1 MVKMEKLDP
10 KVCKACLDL
19 LVQWEIKDQSESLEE
34 MENPALKEMLDPEEI
49 LVRMDHLDNMDL
61 LDHQVQLVSVVLQDH
76 LVQEVSKVC
85 LEPLVSLVILEKM
98 ELLDFLAKLV

>member
-1 MVKMEKLDP
+1 MEKLDP

-34 MENPALKEMLDPEEI
+34 MENPALKVMLDPEEI

-61 LDHQVQLVSVVLQDH
+61 LDHRVQLASVVLQDH

-85 LEPLVSLVILEKM
+85 LEPLASLVILEKM

>member
-1 MVKMEKLDP
+1 MVRMEKLDP

-61 LDHQVQLVSVVLQDH
+61 LDHRVQLASVVLQDH

-85 LEPLVSLVILEKM
+85 LEPLASLVILEKM